1 MFEAGYQTPTGAVP
15 DYLESKAVSLRARS
29 QPHSRGISGS
39 LDPLAFVRDPDAGPA
54 IDSLERATFLRF
66 NKVMQD
72 MITADQDPRVDELT
86 KILRVR
92 FFQEAEALFNNSLAG
107 FFAGLTKRKSPRLAI
122 QIAMGTGKTQ
132 KAIER
137 FKQSLASKYSQ
148 NIEVYVPRLDLADE

>member
-1 MFEAGYQTPTGAVP
+1 
-15 DYLESKAVSLRARS
+15 
-29 QPHSRGISGS
+29 
-39 LDPLAFVRDPDAGPA
+39 
-54 IDSLERATFLRF
+54 
-66 NKVMQD
+66 